1 MSASF
6 ITLFQTL
13 VMVLA
18 ITSANVNAGQFSVEP
33 VRIYMTT
40 KDRTTAVTVLNVGNA
55 ELVMQ
60 ADLFLWRQS
69 ATGQEELIPTD
80 DMIAAP
86 PIVKLA
92 PGAKQVIRLAMLK
105 SMPTTEQLT
114 YRLMVREIPE
124 AKPPEPGVQL
134 QIGLTFSLPVFI
146 TPPVAK
152 RQLLCGLQRTAPDA
166 VRATCE
172 NTGSAYAQP
181 TEYKL
186 NDSNG
191 LTVLTSNSGSYIL
204 PGTTRNI
211 ELKKPNGRIENGKV
225 QLLVTQDD
233 LSVLTVD
240 AVLAD

>member
-1 MSASF
+1 M
-6 ITLFQTL
+6 
-13 VMVLA
+13 
-18 ITSANVNAGQFSVEP
+18 
-33 VRIYMTT
+33 
-40 KDRTTAVTVLNVGNA
+40 
-55 ELVMQ
+55 
-60 ADLFLWRQS
+60 
-69 ATGQEELIPTD
+69 
-80 DMIAAP
+80 
-86 PIVKLA
+86 
-92 PGAKQVIRLAMLK
+92 
-105 SMPTTEQLT
+105 
-114 YRLMVREIPE
+114 
-124 AKPPEPGVQL
+124 
-134 QIGLTFSLPVFI
+134 
-146 TPPVAK
+146 
-152 RQLLCGLQRTAPDA
+152 
-166 VRATCE
+166 RATCE